1 MKHRGRR
8 IMVQRAPGP
17 VELPPQWGVSTAGP
31 RTNANGPWEAGT
43 PASWTH
49 PPQQRCNLA
58 PSESPHPPRLLPHR
72 TRRRPTQKHDPPKYS
87 AASEVPGS
95 RGERGFISSSEP
107 LAAPH
112 APRPIPKVA
121 LIMYSQ
127 AAIISTRDQRWPC
140 HGKQKATLRL
150 TRAVSICEVYIEKLK
165 TRPTKLKQM
174 HFTPCFDSH
183 FLSPCQRANFRKKT
197 FSHAPALNSL
207 FSVITQTDYPLP
219 PWAQIPVL
227 FRPVSSQTHMR
238 GIPQCAGM
246 NKTEKWHFMANI
258 PLAKNNPR
266 RPRCQASLLL
276 RTQLW
281 AGLVIIGPN
290 QAN

>member
-1 MKHRGRR
+1 MKHHGRR
-8 IMVQRAPGP
+8 IMVQHAPGP

-31 RTNANGPWEAGT
+31 RTNANGPWEPGT
-43 PASWTH
+43 PAPWTH

-58 PSESPHPPRLLPHR
+58 PSESPPPRLLPHR
-72 TRRRPTQKHDPPKYS
+72 TRRPPTQKHDPPKYS

-150 TRAVSICEVYIEKLK
+150 TRAVSICEVYI
-165 TRPTKLKQM
+165 
-174 HFTPCFDSH
+174 
-183 FLSPCQRANFRKKT
+183 KKT
-197 FSHAPALNSL
+197 QNKAH
-207 FSVITQTDYPLP
+207 
-219 PWAQIPVL
+219 
-227 FRPVSSQTHMR
+227 
-238 GIPQCAGM
+238 
-246 NKTEKWHFMANI
+246 KTETNAFRSMFWFPFPFPMPTRKLSHKLSHMH
-258 PLAKNNPR
+258 PH
-266 RPRCQASLLL
+266 
-276 RTQLW
+276 
-281 AGLVIIGPN
+281 
-290 QAN
+290 

>member
-1 MKHRGRR
+1 MDGESWSS
-8 IMVQRAPGP
+8 MPQVQWSSHPSGVSAQQVPEPTQTAPENPGPLHPGHTLLSSVATWHPVRAP
-17 VELPPQWGVSTAGP
+17 
-31 RTNANGPWEAGT
+31 
-43 PASWTH
+43 
-49 PPQQRCNLA
+49 
-58 PSESPHPPRLLPHR
+58 PPRLLPHR
-72 TRRRPTQKHDPPKYS
+72 TRRPPTQKHDPPKYS

-127 AAIISTRDQRWPC
+127 AAIISTSDQRWPC

-150 TRAVSICEVYIEKLK
+150 TRAVSICEVYIKKLK
-165 TRPTKLKQM
+165 TRPTKWNKCISL
-174 HFTPCFDSH
+174 HVLIPISFPH
-183 FLSPCQRANFRKKT
+183 ANAQTFAQT

-207 FSVITQTDYPLP
+207 FSVITQTDYLLP

-246 NKTEKWHFMANI
+246 NKTVKWHFMANI

-281 AGLVIIGPN
+281 AGLVVIGPN